1 MEEIKNLQARVA
13 ELEAKLAQ
21 AQNDG
26 ATGQHRQKIA
36 HMSAEVVDSN
46 PYR

>member
-1 MEEIKNLQARVA
+1 MEDIKSLQARIA

-26 ATGQHRQKIA
+26 AAGKHRQKIA
-36 HMSAEVVDSN
+36 HMSAEVVESN